1 MNPRSPEPH
10 ESDRPVRLMIP
21 GPVPLSPA
29 CAAELARPIEAHYGP
44 AWAMVHDETVE
55 LLRGAFGTASGDV
68 FLVVGSG
75 STGLDAAIGSVV
87 DVDDAVVV
95 GVNGMFGERLAA
107 IARGHGARVIEVA
120 AASGEP
126 IDPTAVEQA
135 LQATPGASAV
145 IVTHVETSTGVV
157 NPIADLARA
166 AHRQG
171 ALFLVDAVST
181 VGGMEVGMDR
191 LGIDVCV
198 TASQKSLG
206 GPTGLAPVAVG
217 ASAWPAIERR
227 RAPRGWYLDLLTWR
241 DFAVREASW
250 HPTPVSMPTNA
261 VRALRQGLIELHA
274 EGLATREARLR
285 ALAARLRTG
294 LVALGLPPLAD
305 DRWAAPG
312 VTAARSRPGVES
324 AEIVRAVE
332 RTHGIRIAG
341 GPPGAL
347 AGSVFR
353 VGHLAPGTSEADID
367 AVLDA
372 LAAFVAAAADRG
384 SSGIAAHAVE
394 AH

>member
-1 MNPRSPEPH
+1 
-10 ESDRPVRLMIP
+10 
-21 GPVPLSPA
+21 
-29 CAAELARPIEAHYGP
+29 
-44 AWAMVHDETVE
+44 
-55 LLRGAFGTASGDV
+55 
-68 FLVVGSG
+68 
-75 STGLDAAIGSVV
+75 
-87 DVDDAVVV
+87 
-95 GVNGMFGERLAA
+95 
-107 IARGHGARVIEVA
+107 
-120 AASGEP
+120 
-126 IDPTAVEQA
+126 
-135 LQATPGASAV
+135 
-145 IVTHVETSTGVV
+145 
-157 NPIADLARA
+157 
-166 AHRQG
+166 
-171 ALFLVDAVST
+171 
-181 VGGMEVGMDR
+181 MEVGMDR